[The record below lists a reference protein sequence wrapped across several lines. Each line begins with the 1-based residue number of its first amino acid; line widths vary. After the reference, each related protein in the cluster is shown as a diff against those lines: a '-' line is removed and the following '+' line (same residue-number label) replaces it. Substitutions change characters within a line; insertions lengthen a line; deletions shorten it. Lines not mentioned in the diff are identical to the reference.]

1 MDSPIIIANEFSLLA
16 LEAMRLA
23 SKDREVLIA
32 EATLRVFPMKTFESV
47 ADLFEEIEFE
57 LDLEFGFYDSLGNL
71 KNG

>member
-16 LEAMRLA
+16 LEAMCLA

-32 EATLRVFPMKTFESV
+32 EATLRVFPMRTLESV

>member
-16 LEAMRLA
+16 LEAMCLA